1 MTSLSLF
8 FGLLMTVSSFSP
20 TPTPATDFTPEMAVE
35 PAAMI
40 LPVELATF
48 PADAGYSEARKSG
61 ITMTRDELKFVEM
74 VNKERASRGLNQL
87 TIDPML
93 VKVARAHSKEMADK
107 KYFSHTSPTAGL
119 TSPLDRYLAMAPR
132 PSWALIGENLF
143 YCSIVDVDRG
153 HRALMN
159 SEGHRAN
166 ILEARYENIGIGE
179 YRATNGHYYVTQMFL
194 VKTD

>member
-20 TPTPATDFTPEMAVE
+20 TPATDVTPDMAIAPVAMTM
-35 PAAMI
+35 PAATD
-40 LPVELATF
+40 V
-48 PADAGYSEARKSG
+48 PADFGYSAVRSSG
-61 ITMTRDELKFVEM
+61 LIMSKEELQFVAL
-74 VNKERASRGLNQL
+74 VNKERAARGLNQL
-87 TIDPML
+87 TIDPTL
-93 VKVARAHSKEMADK
+93 VKVARAHSKEMGDK
-107 KYFSHTSPTAGL
+107 GYFSHTSPTAGQ

-143 YCSIVDVDRG
+143 YCSIVTVERG
-153 HRALMN
+153 HNALMN

-166 ILEARYENIGIGE
+166 ILEPRYENIGVGE
-179 YRATNGHYYVTQMFL
+179 YRAPNGRYYVTQMFL

>member
-8 FGLLMTVSSFSP
+8 FGLLMTVSSFAPSP
-20 TPTPATDFTPEMAVE
+20 TPAPGVAPDMAVA
-35 PAAMI
+35 PVAMA
-40 LPVELATF
+40 LPEAIAF
-48 PADAGYSEARKSG
+48 PADAGYAEALKSG
-61 ITMTRDELKFVEM
+61 ITMTREELKFVDL
-74 VNKERASRGLNQL
+74 VNKERASEGLNQL

-93 VKVARAHSKEMADK
+93 VKVARAHSREMWDK
-107 KYFSHTSPTAGL
+107 KYFSHTSPTAKL
-119 TSPLDRYLAMAPR
+119 KSPLDRYLAMAPR

-159 SEGHRAN
+159 SDGHRAN

-179 YRATNGHYYVTQMFL
+179 FKAPDGHYYVTQMFI